1 MVPLSN
7 LRPETGGPLNVGP
20 DTTKLLADT
29 PVTGSENT
37 SFSTTVWSDV
47 TNPWAPE
54 YGMVEY
60 SCPTGLHSCGVCHSQ
75 VACIEDTTMLKCQQI
90 HARKVALEK
99 RYSFQV

>member
-1 MVPLSN
+1 MPLSN
-7 LRPETGGPLNVGP
+7 LTPETGDPSNVGP

-60 SCPTGLHSCGVCHSQ
+60 SCPTGLHSGNNSNSNNNNNDNYNNNNNQTH
-75 VACIEDTTMLKCQQI
+75 AMLVI
-90 HARKVALEK
+90 ARLHA
-99 RYSFQV
+99 